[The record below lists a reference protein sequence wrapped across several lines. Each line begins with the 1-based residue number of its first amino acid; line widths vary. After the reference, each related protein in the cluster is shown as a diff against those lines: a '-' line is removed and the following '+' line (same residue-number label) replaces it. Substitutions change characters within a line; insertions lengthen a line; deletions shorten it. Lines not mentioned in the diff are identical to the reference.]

1 MPFFIRG
8 KRPLDRS
15 DKKPKRG
22 IKRNAQPPT
31 KRPPKER
38 PNMDEEITSDEED
51 EYIRGKPEKFEEYE
65 TDEDLETPQEKKV
78 RLARQYIKELEEQKA
93 SAQEARDVDY
103 DAIGHRLR
111 EDVLEASGK
120 LYKPVAETIAEADT
134 ENILTLKSKQQKLPV
149 TCMVVT
155 SDDQHIFCGS
165 KDCSLVKYTID
176 GKRVATI
183 PGGRKGTEKVHVG
196 HTTHVYSLA
205 VSSDGMYLASG
216 DQGGYIHIW
225 NAKTMEHLKSFK
237 KHRAAI
243 SGLVF
248 RRGSH
253 TLYSCSHDRMV
264 IVWNIDAMAFVEHL
278 GGHQDA
284 ITGIDALYRE
294 SCITSGGRDQSVIV
308 YVIVEDKQLRFAGHQ
323 DSIDGVKLLNEKTFF
338 TYSQDGTI
346 SMWIT
351 SKKRP
356 QSVHK
361 AAHGYQSNGQPHWI
375 TAIATLVNSDLL
387 ASGSMDGFIR
397 LWKINTGKQRGL
409 EPILSIPVGGV
420 VNSLAFTSNAS
431 HLVAGVGR
439 EHKLG
444 RWYCIKSGKNSVL
457 VIPLKKK

>member
-8 KRPLDRS
+8 KRPQTRP
-15 DKKPKRG
+15 DKKPKKI
-22 IKRNAQPPT
+22 IKKNGQPPV
-31 KRPPKER
+31 KRPKVQR
-38 PNMDEEITSDEED
+38 DLDEEITSEED
-51 EYIRGKPEKFEEYE
+51 EYIKGKQEKFEEYE
-65 TDEDLETPQEKKV
+65 TAEDLETPQEKKV

-93 SAQEARDVDY
+93 NDQEVKRVDY
-103 DAIGHRLR
+103 DAIGHRLQ
-111 EDVLEASGK
+111 EDVWEASGK
-120 LYKPVAETIAEADT
+120 LYKPVADTIAEADL
-134 ENILTLKSKQQKLPV
+134 ENILTLKSKQQKLPI
-149 TCMVVT
+149 TCMAMT
-155 SDDQHIFCGS
+155 SDDQFIFCGS

-183 PGGRKGTEKVHVG
+183 PGGRKGTEKVHIG
-196 HTTHVYSLA
+196 HTSHVYSIA
-205 VSSDGMYLASG
+205 VSSDGMFLASG

-225 NAKTMEHLKSFK
+225 NAKTMEFLKTFK

-243 SGLVF
+243 SGLAF

-294 SCITSGGRDQSVIV
+294 SCVTSGGRDQSVIV
-308 YVIVEDKQLRFAGHQ
+308 YVIVEDKQLRFSGHQ
-323 DSIDGVKLLNEKTFF
+323 DSIDGVKLLNERTFF
-338 TYSQDGTI
+338 TYSQDGTLC
-346 SMWIT
+346 MWIT

-356 QSVHK
+356 QCVHK
-361 AAHGYQSNGQPHWI
+361 AAHGYQANGQPHWI

-397 LWKINTGKQRGL
+397 LWKINTGRQRGL
-409 EPILSIPVGGV
+409 EPILSIPVAGV
-420 VNSLAFTSNAS
+420 VNSLDFTSNGS
-431 HLVAGVGR
+431 HLVAAVGR

-444 RWYCIKSGKNSVL
+444 RWYCIKEGKNSVI
-457 VIPLKKK
+457 VIPLKKKS